1 MVRVFILVLSLC
13 VAEVQANCDDV
24 SSTPNFNRSYGE
36 GWGITLSNT
45 RYQSSSVLQ
54 AENVNRLKLKWAYG
68 LHNTTP
74 RAYPLVTGDTI
85 FIGDSGLGVV
95 ALARDTGCQRWLYAH
110 EGYIAS
116 ALLHARVGA
125 RDLLIFNDRIAGVYA
140 LDASNGTLVWHTHL
154 DDEPLPWYSGT
165 PLIHGARLYVPI
177 ASQEVGLALNP
188 FYGCCTTSGGM
199 AALDLA
205 TGAKI
210 WYRPTIEAPAQQT
223 GDHWFF
229 VQKYGPSGAP
239 VWGAPSF
246 DVTRNVL
253 YYGTGQN
260 YSHPTTDTSDALFAV
275 HADSGEIIWQRQFTA
290 DDAYTA
296 ACNLMALNHPNC
308 PKPTGPDVDF
318 GAPTMLATTPSGRQ
332 LLIAGQ
338 KSAEVHALDPLNG
351 ELVWSRR
358 IGRGGI
364 IGGVH
369 WGLAANEAQ
378 GLVFA
383 PISDKSVLDF
393 PSPGKASPGLYALD
407 MESGE
412 VRWHFTR
419 DPRCAEVACEYGL
432 SAAPLATNDIVI
444 TGSMDGYLEIYRA
457 SDGKRLW
464 SFDAWRKFESIND
477 QPAQGGAF
485 DAHGPMVADDLL
497 LVSSGYGYVGEQR
510 QGNAFLVFE
519 MAAEDE

>member
-1 MVRVFILVLSLC
+1 M
-13 VAEVQANCDDV
+13 
-24 SSTPNFNRSYGE
+24 
-36 GWGITLSNT
+36 
-45 RYQSSSVLQ
+45 
-54 AENVNRLKLKWAYG
+54 
-68 LHNTTP
+68 
-74 RAYPLVTGDTI
+74 
-85 FIGDSGLGVV
+85 
-95 ALARDTGCQRWLYAH
+95 
-110 EGYIAS
+110 
-116 ALLHARVGA
+116 
-125 RDLLIFNDRIAGVYA
+125 
-140 LDASNGTLVWHTHL
+140 
-154 DDEPLPWYSGT
+154 
-165 PLIHGARLYVPI
+165 
-177 ASQEVGLALNP
+177 
-188 FYGCCTTSGGM
+188 
-199 AALDLA
+199 
-205 TGAKI
+205 
-210 WYRPTIEAPAQQT
+210 
-223 GDHWFF
+223 
-229 VQKYGPSGAP
+229 
-239 VWGAPSF
+239 WGAPSF